1 MMPSDLFTFI
11 KKILNGN
18 FIFCVVKS
26 MENPSKKLYL
36 DCSFFN
42 HYI

>member
-11 KKILNGN
+11 KKILDGN

-26 MENPSKKLYL
+26 LQKN
-36 DCSFFN
+36 
-42 HYI
+42 YI